1 MNTLNSRIGIL
12 ALALVFSL
20 GLSGIAM
27 AHAGKD
33 LRGGDAK
40 KQEFAKLSPEKQELA
55 KKLYKDFR
63 NDTKALRQ
71 ELKAK
76 RQELDPLL
84 HSENPDDKAIRA
96 MADEISG
103 LRAKLFNARIDL
115 KLKLIKEGIPVE
127 KGVAFG
133 KKHRKRGDKQKSVQ

>member
-1 MNTLNSRIGIL
+1 MNTLNSRILILVL
-12 ALALVFSL
+12 ALAFSL

-33 LRGGDAK
+33 FHGSDAK
-40 KQEFAKLSPEKQELA
+40 KQAFANLSPEKQEVA

-76 RQELDPLL
+76 RQALEPLL
-84 HSENPDDKAIRA
+84 HSENPDEKAIRA
-96 MADEISG
+96 MVDEISG
-103 LRAKLFNARIDL
+103 LRAKLYSARIDF

-127 KGVAFG
+127 KGVAFD
-133 KKHRKRGDKQKSVQ
+133 KKHGKRGDKQKSVQ